1 MINKGGDIM
10 KPSSSSDE
18 YSSLM
23 KIIREVYHDRR
34 NRGIN
39 KEEKI

>member
-18 YSSLM
+18 YTNLS
-23 KIIREVYHDRR
+23 KIKREVYHDRR
-34 NRGIN
+34 NRGTS
-39 KEEKI
+39 KKEKI